1 MAALQGALDYFEGQR
16 RRLPQL
22 EYYQERR
29 LRSLNLL
36 DDDGEST
43 YGTRP
48 EDDPFFVAGQALDK
62 LQG

>member
-1 MAALQGALDYFEGQR
+1 MTPPLDLKAAQARLLD
-16 RRLPQL
+16 
-22 EYYQERR
+22 
-29 LRSLNLL
+29 LL